1 MTVWSAIV
9 ALWAFAIGGAIGAWL
24 MHYTGRGNAAICT
37 VVTHH
42 RHLLL
47 NLTEG
52 MDRLMESQSQLAEQL
67 RGAVAVLEKS
77 AGEIAGLQGEMA
89 TLNERIVALQAII
102 ESADGA
108 SQELTDAVAAVVA
121 QARAVDDAIP
131 DAPVVPPIEP
141 VDLPPAS

>member
-52 MDRLMESQSQLAEQL
+52 MNQLMESQSQLAE
-67 RGAVAVLEKS
+67 
-77 AGEIAGLQGEMA
+77 LQGEMA

-131 DAPVVPPIEP
+131 DAPVVHPIEP
-141 VDLPPAS
+141 VDL